1 MAGSNISEEVRNF
14 LNTTA
19 KNNFLQKMEE
29 LKLLINQNPQV
40 YFNYFVHQILLKK
53 MNVAPAILQ
62 IYIDAIKVIGIKD
75 SISLTISVIMDLF
88 RKCMLINEDMLNQVL
103 SQRPQQGVSFIKQ
116 YLIQLGQ
123 FLGLLTVANN
133 RPIYAKELDIK
144 QLLVEGFT
152 SEKMKYVVTFV
163 CRILKECL
171 KSTIFKNQNP
181 WVKANL
187 DILKEIYLI
196 IT

>member
-19 KNNFLQKMEE
+19 KNNFQQKMEE
-29 LKLLINQNPQV
+29 LRTLINQNPQV
-40 YFNYFVHQILLKK
+40 NFNYFVHQILLKK

-62 IYIDAIKVIGIKD
+62 IYIDAIKQIGIKD
-75 SISLTISVIMDLF
+75 SISITISVILDLF

-103 SQRPQQGVSFIKQ
+103 SSRPQGISVIKQ
-116 YLIQLGQ
+116 YLISIGTFLGQ
-123 FLGLLTVANN
+123 LTVANN

-163 CRILKECL
+163 CRILKECQ

-187 DILKEIYLI
+187 DILREVYDYV
-196 IT
+196 T

>member
-1 MAGSNISEEVRNF
+1 
-14 LNTTA
+14 
-19 KNNFLQKMEE
+19 MEE

-88 RKCMLINEDMLNQVL
+88 RKCMLINEDMLNQVH
-103 SQRPQQGVSFIKQ
+103 SQRAQQGVSFIKQ
-116 YLIQLGQ
+116 YMIQLGQ

-163 CRILKECL
+163 CRILKECQ

-196 IT
+196 IS

>member
-14 LNTTA
+14 LNTTGR
-19 KNNFLQKMEE
+19 NNFLQKMEE

-53 MNVAPAILQ
+53 IDAVSAILQ

-103 SQRPQQGVSFIKQ
+103 R
-116 YLIQLGQ
+116 
-123 FLGLLTVANN
+123 
-133 RPIYAKELDIK
+133 
-144 QLLVEGFT
+144 
-152 SEKMKYVVTFV
+152 
-163 CRILKECL
+163 
-171 KSTIFKNQNP
+171 
-181 WVKANL
+181 
-187 DILKEIYLI
+187 
-196 IT
+196 

>member
-19 KNNFLQKMEE
+19 RNNFLQKMEE

-40 YFNYFVHQILLKK
+40 YFTYFVHQILLKK

-103 SQRPQQGVSFIKQ
+103 S
-116 YLIQLGQ
+116 
-123 FLGLLTVANN
+123 
-133 RPIYAKELDIK
+133 
-144 QLLVEGFT
+144 
-152 SEKMKYVVTFV
+152 
-163 CRILKECL
+163 
-171 KSTIFKNQNP
+171 
-181 WVKANL
+181 
-187 DILKEIYLI
+187 
-196 IT
+196 

>member
-19 KNNFLQKMEE
+19 RNNFIQKMEE

-53 MNVAPAILQ
+53 MNVASAILQ

-103 SQRPQQGVSFIKQ
+103 SQRP
-116 YLIQLGQ
+116 
-123 FLGLLTVANN
+123 
-133 RPIYAKELDIK
+133 
-144 QLLVEGFT
+144 
-152 SEKMKYVVTFV
+152 
-163 CRILKECL
+163 
-171 KSTIFKNQNP
+171 
-181 WVKANL
+181 
-187 DILKEIYLI
+187 
-196 IT
+196 

>member
-1 MAGSNISEEVRNF
+1 M
-14 LNTTA
+14 
-19 KNNFLQKMEE
+19 
-29 LKLLINQNPQV
+29 
-40 YFNYFVHQILLKK
+40 
-53 MNVAPAILQ
+53 
-62 IYIDAIKVIGIKD
+62 
-75 SISLTISVIMDLF
+75 SV
-88 RKCMLINEDMLNQVL
+88 
-103 SQRPQQGVSFIKQ
+103 IKQ
-116 YLIQLGQ
+116 YLIYLGQ
-123 FLGLLTVANN
+123 FVGLLTVANN

-163 CRILKECL
+163 SRILKECQ

-196 IT
+196 IS